1 MITPGYQTAKKANT
15 LASNVSGFHLAF
27 CTSQKRLNF
36 TDFPFLLNNPC
47 KFIKSSRGQIKLLC
61 CLSLQL
67 EYKKGHEERV
77 SKYTTFV
84 DPPEVILAKKQG
96 QIVSDVSP
104 SDIVDKLLFFN

>member
-1 MITPGYQTAKKANT
+1 M
-15 LASNVSGFHLAF
+15 
-27 CTSQKRLNF
+27 
-36 TDFPFLLNNPC
+36 
-47 KFIKSSRGQIKLLC
+47 LC

-104 SDIVDKLLFFN
+104 SDIVDSFFLTSSAQL